1 MDTFIEKYSHLNSLI
16 LDIQASI
23 NTNETSINTSETDSI
38 FIEEKRML
46 YYEALENFK
55 DWIKNNDETL
65 YKVILLKKLN
75 II

>member
-23 NTNETSINTSETDSI
+23 NINETSINTLETGSI

>member
-1 MDTFIEKYSHLNSLI
+1 MDTFTENYFHLNSLI
-16 LDIQASI
+16 LDIQTSI
-23 NTNETSINTSETDSI
+23 NTNETSINTSETNSI

>member
-46 YYEALENFK
+46 YYESLENFK

>member
-23 NTNETSINTSETDSI
+23 NTNKTSINTSETDSI

>member
-1 MDTFIEKYSHLNSLI
+1 MDTFIEKYYHLNSLI

-46 YYEALENFK
+46 YYESLENFK

>member
-1 MDTFIEKYSHLNSLI
+1 MDTFIEKYSHINSLI

>member
-16 LDIQASI
+16 LDIQTSI
-23 NTNETSINTSETDSI
+23 NTNETSMNISESDSI

>member
-1 MDTFIEKYSHLNSLI
+1 MDTFIEKYYHLNSLI